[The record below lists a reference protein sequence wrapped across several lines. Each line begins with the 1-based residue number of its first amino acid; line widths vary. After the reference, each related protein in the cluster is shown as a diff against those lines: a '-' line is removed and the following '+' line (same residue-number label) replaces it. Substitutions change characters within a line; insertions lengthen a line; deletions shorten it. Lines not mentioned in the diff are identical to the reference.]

1 MSHLL
6 QRFECLY
13 RQMYNICMGIE
24 LKIIKKDLTILQ
36 TLLSHEL
43 GFNLRSWSSVAI
55 FLMIL
60 QYSLERMK
68 SNRRIDWLDYPIH
81 L

>member
-60 QYSLERMK
+60 QYSLEAMK
-68 SNRRIDWLDYPIH
+68 SIRRIDWVDYPIH

>member
-1 MSHLL
+1 
-6 QRFECLY
+6 
-13 RQMYNICMGIE
+13 MYNICMGIE

-60 QYSLERMK
+60 Q
-68 SNRRIDWLDYPIH
+68 WVH
-81 L
+81 LKEWNLIEESIG

>member
-1 MSHLL
+1 
-6 QRFECLY
+6 
-13 RQMYNICMGIE
+13 MYNICMGIE

-60 QYSLERMK
+60 QYSLEGMK
-68 SNRRIDWLDYPIH
+68 SNRRIDWLDYPVH

>member
-60 QYSLERMK
+60 Q
-68 SNRRIDWLDYPIH
+68 
-81 L
+81 